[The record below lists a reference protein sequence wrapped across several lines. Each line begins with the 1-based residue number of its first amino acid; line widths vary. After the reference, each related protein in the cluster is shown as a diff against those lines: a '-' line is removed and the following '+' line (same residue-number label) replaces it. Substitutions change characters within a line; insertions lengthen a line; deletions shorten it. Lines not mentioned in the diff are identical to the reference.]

1 MPATPPLPYWRL
13 SSFYFWY
20 YAALGGFTPYFAQWL
35 HDLGQPAAA
44 ISALMALW
52 YATRVFAPTV
62 WSAIT
67 ARSPAPIHWLRAG
80 ALLTL
85 LGFAGF
91 LFASRFPALF
101 AVMLVFSFFCNA
113 IMPQFEAI
121 TLDTLGPRRAD
132 YGRLRVWG
140 SIGFILVTLGY
151 GWLLQQH
158 GSSWLPALMLPLFA
172 ATAGS
177 AFINRMPP
185 AVDHP
190 HDDAQGSAGQALK
203 RPGVAAFLTVAM
215 LMQIGFGPFYVFF
228 TLYLGESGHGTAT
241 IGALWALGVLAEIA
255 LFISAPVLLRKHG
268 AITLLLFCLG
278 VTTLRWLTVAFAPH
292 SIALMA
298 VAQLLHALSFGIFH
312 ASCMQMVGHY
322 FPGRLSSHGQALLY
336 SIGSG
341 IGGVL
346 GAALAG
352 AAWEIGGG
360 RASFVMAALAAAAG
374 FIIAL
379 RLRLPETE
387 PPSAVARGAREA

>member
-1 MPATPPLPYWRL
+1 MPSPPQPLPYWRL

-35 HDLGQPAAA
+35 HDLGQDAVA

-52 YATRVFAPTV
+52 YATRILGPAL

-67 ARSPAPIHWLRAG
+67 TRSPHPIRWLRAG

-91 LFASRFPALF
+91 LVAARFPALF

-121 TLDTLGPRRAD
+121 TLDTLGERRAE

-151 GWLLQQH
+151 GWLLERH
-158 GSSWLPALMLPLFA
+158 GSGWLPALMLPLFA
-172 ATAGS
+172 ATAAS
-177 AFINRMPP
+177 AFLNRMPSGVHAHEEAP
-185 AVDHP
+185 
-190 HDDAQGSAGQALK
+190 SAWHALR
-203 RPGVAAFLTVAM
+203 RPGVAAFLAVAM

-228 TLYLGESGHGTAT
+228 TLWLGESGHGTAT

-255 LFISAPVLLRKHG
+255 LFVSAPVLLRRFG
-268 AITLLLFCLG
+268 PIALVLVCLG
-278 VTTLRWLTVAFAPH
+278 VTALRWAVVAFFPGSLAVM
-292 SIALMA
+292 AL
-298 VAQLLHALSFGIFH
+298 AQLLHALSFGVFH
-312 ASCMQMVGHY
+312 ASCMQLVAHY
-322 FPGRLSSHGQALLY
+322 FPGRLSTHGQALLY

-341 IGGVL
+341 FGGVI

-352 AAWEIGGG
+352 AAWELGGG
-360 RASFVMAALAAAAG
+360 MASFLLAAIAAAAG
-374 FIIAL
+374 FVIAL
-379 RLRLPETE
+379 RLRLPE
-387 PPSAVARGAREA
+387 AVPMREAAAAAEA

>member
-1 MPATPPLPYWRL
+1 MSAPPPLPYWRL
-13 SSFYFWY
+13 SSFYFCY

-35 HDLGQPAAA
+35 HDLGQPALA
-44 ISALMALW
+44 ISGLMALW
-52 YATRVFAPTV
+52 YTTRVFAPAV
-62 WSAIT
+62 WST
-67 ARSPAPIHWLRAG
+67 LTTRSAAPIRWLRAG

-85 LGFAGF
+85 VGFAGF

-151 GWLLQQH
+151 GWLLQRH
-158 GSSWLPALMLPLFA
+158 GSGWLPALMLPLFA

-177 AFINRMPP
+177 AFLNRMP
-185 AVDHP
+185 AGIDHS
-190 HDDAQGSAGQALK
+190 HDEAHGSAWQALR
-203 RPGVAAFLTVAM
+203 RPGVPAFLAVAM

-228 TLYLGESGHGTAT
+228 TLYLGQNGHGTAT

-255 LFISAPVLLRKHG
+255 LFISAPALLRKHG
-268 AITLLLFCLG
+268 PITLLLVCLG
-278 VTTLRWLTVAFAPH
+278 VTTARWTLVAFAPH
-292 SIALMA
+292 SIPLMA

-312 ASCMQMVGHY
+312 ASCMQLVSYY
-322 FPGRLSSHGQALLY
+322 FPGRLSTHGQALLY

-341 IGGVL
+341 VGGVI

-360 RASFVMAALAAAAG
+360 RASFLLAAIVAAAA
-374 FIIAL
+374 FVIAL
-379 RLRLPETE
+379 RLRLPE
-387 PPSAVARGAREA
+387 PQPALEAPVPAEA